1 MPKDI
6 EDMTVMRIVIRQG
19 MSRDMADMLL
29 KDIESAVAEFEKL
42 RYPTTSRLQ
51 WEAQEKQHGK
61 VFTH

>member
-1 MPKDI
+1 
-6 EDMTVMRIVIRQG
+6 

-51 WEAQEKQHGK
+51 WEEKSAQKGK